1 MNILNRKIP
10 DKIIFKVVL
19 FPFFFYLMYFSTI
32 RAQTFYINDSA
43 SVVRYIVTHS
53 HLAKEQ
59 EIKYGIPAS
68 VIMAQAIVESDA
80 GKSIL
85 AVCANNHFGIK
96 THKEWNGDSIYYH
109 DNKLNESFR
118 KYRYVYDSYED
129 HSKFLLSRPRYRFLF
144 SISTTDYVSW
154 CFGLQEAGYA
164 TAPDYAV
171 RLLKVI
177 TDFRLDT
184 LSLPGTLCSRN
195 FMKEFPFSVQ
205 EKSVQEPLIVEAN
218 PGFFMNSNN
227 PAKNFIFVQGRKL
240 LHRPK
245 SDY

>member
-1 MNILNRKIP
+1 MN
-10 DKIIFKVVL
+10 
-19 FPFFFYLMYFSTI
+19 FSTEKI
-32 RAQTFYINDSA
+32 SSKVDVNIPTFLVFFVIYLSTFHAQTFFNNDSV
-43 SVVRYIVTHS
+43 SIVRYILTYS
-53 HLAKEQ
+53 DFAKEQ

-68 VIMAQAIVESDA
+68 VIMAQAIIESDA

-96 THKEWNGDSIYYH
+96 THKEWMGDSVYYH
-109 DNKLNESFR
+109 DNRLNESFR
-118 KYRYVYDSYED
+118 KYRNVYDSYED

-144 SISTTDYVSW
+144 SVPVTDYISW

-177 TDFRLDT
+177 RDFRLDT
-184 LSLPGTLCSRN
+184 LSLPQPLCSRN
-195 FMKEFPFSVQ
+195 YFREIPVPVQ
-205 EKSVQEPLIVEAN
+205 EIYVKGP
-218 PGFFMNSNN
+218 FMESNSGISMSNN
-227 PAKNFIFVQGRKL
+227 NPSKIFIFTQRRKL
-240 LHRPK
+240 LNRPK